1 MDLRWKLFGTVL
13 GFALALLTAAAAWI
27 GGALQRDAT
36 QEMAASARL
45 VDAIRAASA
54 APGLRADELE
64 RVLGA
69 GPLRH
74 VSLRVERSN
83 LAQSDTEAPSDLP
96 TLLTAALLGDRAIP
110 EQRIPLADGVLVV
123 RADAHA
129 EIREILRD
137 GAGLMLTLLVFSV
150 AMAVLAWLAAHR
162 ALKPVRELE
171 AGLARVA
178 HEAGP
183 VRLPA
188 FELRE
193 FSRIALAIER
203 LAGDLAQERADRQA
217 LARRLVELQE
227 AERRELARELHD
239 EVGQS
244 LTALGVRAA
253 FIERHAGQVD
263 AERLTACARDI
274 RAESGRLVKLVGSV
288 LARLRPRELEDGD
301 QVAAAL
307 EGLVRTW
314 QHRAP
319 DVAIEADLPAR
330 LPALSPPAGLAL
342 YRTLQEALT
351 NALRHSVADRVTL
364 SLRAEG
370 DAIDLVVSDNG
381 GGRAGEAMARG
392 RGGLLG
398 MRERAEMAGGR
409 VWFADGPDGGLLVR
423 LSLPLRGGGS
433 SPAPAVGIPFQ

>member
-54 APGLRADELE
+54 APGMRVDELE
-64 RVLGA
+64 RLLGA
-69 GPLRH
+69 EPLRH
-74 VSLRVERSN
+74 VRLQIERSN
-83 LAQSDTEAPSDLP
+83 LEHSVSDAPAGPMDL
-96 TLLTAALLGDRAIP
+96 LAAALLGERTVP

-129 EIREILRD
+129 EIREILWD

-150 AMAVLAWLAAHR
+150 AMAVVAWLAAHR

-171 AGLARVA
+171 AGLARIA
-178 HEAGP
+178 RDTGP
-183 VRLPA
+183 VRLPE

-193 FSRIALAIER
+193 FSRIGVAIER
-203 LAGDLAQERADRQA
+203 LAGDLARERADRQT

-239 EVGQS
+239 EVGQA
-244 LTALGVRAA
+244 LTAMGVRAA
-253 FIERHAGQVD
+253 FIERHAGRAD
-263 AERLTACARDI
+263 AVRLSACARDI
-274 RAESGRLVKLVGSV
+274 RTESGRLVKLVGTV
-288 LARLRPRELEDGD
+288 LARLRPRGLDDGA

-307 EGLVRTW
+307 DGLVRTW

-319 DVAIEADLPAR
+319 EVAIEADLPAR
-330 LPALSPPAGLAL
+330 LPALPPSAGLAL

-351 NALRHSVADRVTL
+351 NALRHSLADRVTL
-364 SLRAEG
+364 SLRADA

-381 GGRAGEAMARG
+381 GGRATDVAARG

-409 VWFADGPDGGLLVR
+409 VWLSDGPDGGLSVR
-423 LSLPLRGGGS
+423 LSLPLHGGDRV
-433 SPAPAVGIPFQ
+433 PVPAV